1 MVSLLV
7 LVIGLALVIYGANI
21 MVDGSASLAKSYN
34 ISNIVIGLT
43 VVSFGTSS
51 PELAIT
57 IYSASTGNTEL
68 AIGNIVGSNIVNILL
83 ILGVT
88 SIIYPLTI
96 LRNTVLKE
104 IPLSLLASIVL
115 FIMVKDSFF
124 GNGPNMIS
132 LGDSLV
138 LLSFMVI
145 FMYYLLN
152 LARTNGD
159 KEEVKIQTMT
169 RKKSLLL
176 IIGGLVLLVGGG
188 KLFVDSAVKL
198 AVSFGL
204 SQAVIGLT
212 IVAIGTSLPEL
223 ATSVVAALKKNS
235 DIAVGNAVGS
245 NIFNIFLILGAGGIV
260 APLPQGNI
268 SDIDFYVCILASIVL
283 LISGYAIESNK
294 IKKIEGIFFVILYL
308 MYIGFQVYQLQK

>member
-1 MVSLLV
+1 MVSLLI

-104 IPLSLLASIVL
+104 FPLSLLASIVL

-308 MYIGFQVYQLQK
+308 MYIGFQVYQLQQ

>member
-1 MVSLLV
+1 MVSLLI

-169 RKKSLLL
+169 RKKSLWL

>member
-1 MVSLLV
+1 MVSLLI

>member
-308 MYIGFQVYQLQK
+308 MYIGFQVYQLQQ

>member
-152 LARTNGD
+152 LARTNSD

-308 MYIGFQVYQLQK
+308 MYIGFQVYQLQQ

>member
-152 LARTNGD
+152 LAHTNGD

-308 MYIGFQVYQLQK
+308 MYIGFQVYQLQQ

>member
-1 MVSLLV
+1 MVSLLI

-308 MYIGFQVYQLQK
+308 MYIGFQVYQLQQ

>member
-283 LISGYAIESNK
+283 LISGYVIESNK

-308 MYIGFQVYQLQK
+308 MYIGFQVYQLQQ

>member
-7 LVIGLALVIYGANI
+7 LVIGLVLVIYGTNI

-294 IKKIEGIFFVILYL
+294 IKKIEGTFFVILYL
-308 MYIGFQVYQLQK
+308 MYIGFQVYQLQQ